1 MKEIIAVIRMNKMN
15 DTKRALSEA
24 GYPAMLC
31 KKVNGRGKK
40 MINMDILEDLI
51 EGKEIGSPEVLE
63 TITEKGRLIAKRLL
77 TVVAPDDDA
86 KKIIDIIIDVNQTG
100 NMGDGKIFVCPVD
113 DAVRVRTGETGD
125 SAI

>member
-1 MKEIIAVIRMNKMN
+1 MKEIIAIIRMNRMN

-40 MINMDILEDLI
+40 MVNMDILEDLI
-51 EGKEIGSPEVLE
+51 EGKEIGSPEVME

-77 TVVAPDDDA
+77 TVVATDEDS

-113 DAVRVRTGETGD
+113 DAIRVRTEETGD

>member
-1 MKEIIAVIRMNKMN
+1 MKEIISIIRMNKMN
-15 DTKRALSEA
+15 ETKEALSRA

-51 EGKEIGSPEVLE
+51 EGKEISSPEVLE

-77 TVVAPDDDA
+77 TIVAPDEDV
-86 KKIIDIIIDVNQTG
+86 KKIVNIIIEINQTN
-100 NMGDGKIFVCPVD
+100 NMGDGKIFVSPIE
-113 DAVRVRTGETGD
+113 DAIRVRTDETGEL
-125 SAI
+125 AI